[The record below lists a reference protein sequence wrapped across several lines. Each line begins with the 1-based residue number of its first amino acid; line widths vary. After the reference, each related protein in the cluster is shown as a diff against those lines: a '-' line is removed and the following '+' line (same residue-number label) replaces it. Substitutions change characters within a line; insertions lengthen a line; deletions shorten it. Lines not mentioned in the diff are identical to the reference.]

1 MLLLPVAALAQTPP
15 AAPAPAAAPAP
26 VVKPAAVADANAI
39 RVLLAPEVETTL
51 VSQMAGRI
59 EVLNASLGQPV
70 VKGKLLV
77 AIECGESQARLRM
90 AEAELAA
97 ARDTLTGKTGLK
109 QLNAA
114 GDLEVST
121 AQAAVDKAKGA
132 VSLGRSQVAYCSLNA
147 PFNGRIARIYAKQHQ
162 GVNVGAP
169 LLDLVS
175 DGPLKLR
182 LNVPSNYLRQLKVGT
197 SFDVAIN
204 ETGKSYPAKVTAINA
219 RVDAVAQTVELEAR
233 IDGKPAELLAGMSGI
248 ARFPFTP

>member
-1 MLLLPVAALAQTPP
+1 
-15 AAPAPAAAPAP
+15 
-26 VVKPAAVADANAI
+26 
-39 RVLLAPEVETTL
+39 
-51 VSQMAGRI
+51 
-59 EVLNASLGQPV
+59 
-70 VKGKLLV
+70 
-77 AIECGESQARLRM
+77 M

-147 PFNGRIARIYAKQHQ
+147 PFNGRIARVSVKQYQ
-162 GVNVGAP
+162 GVNAGAP
-169 LLDLVS
+169 LVDLVS

-182 LNVPSNYLRQLKVGT
+182 LNVPSLYLRQLKVGT
-197 SFDVAIN
+197 TFDVAVN
-204 ETGKSYPAKVTAINA
+204 ETGKTYPAKVSAINA

-233 IDGKPAELLAGMSGI
+233 IDGKHSELLAGMSGI

>member
-1 MLLLPVAALAQTPP
+1 
-15 AAPAPAAAPAP
+15 
-26 VVKPAAVADANAI
+26 
-39 RVLLAPEVETTL
+39 
-51 VSQMAGRI
+51 
-59 EVLNASLGQPV
+59 
-70 VKGKLLV
+70 
-77 AIECGESQARLRM
+77 
-90 AEAELAA
+90 
-97 ARDTLTGKTGLK
+97 
-109 QLNAA
+109 
-114 GDLEVST
+114 VST

-132 VSLGRSQVAYCSLNA
+132 VSLGRAQVAYCSLNA

-204 ETGKSYPAKVTAINA
+204 ETGKSYSAKVTAINA

-248 ARFPFTP
+248 ARFPFSP